1 MPGVWYIRS
10 TGTKRSGV
18 CSASVIKGSNGLSDH
33 ELMQHEST
41 WTLAVP
47 LNNSSSA
54 SFQACKSSGRFKQ
67 AHRKTTKHNGTKAA
81 SVVKTNKL
89 RFRVE
94 PDVQPK
100 RVGVVWGV
108 PRGESHLTHART
120 FFKFRDLRSA
130 NVCPADAHASQ
141 STCMPA
147 RISSRFSRHS
157 FSWSCADRCGGCF
170 GGYVMNPIP
179 CT

>member
-1 MPGVWYIRS
+1 MPGVCYIRS

-67 AHRKTTKHNGTKAA
+67 EHRKTTKHNGTKAA

-89 RFRVE
+89 SFGWSPMYSKNAWGLSGE
-94 PDVQPK
+94 FH
-100 RVGVVWGV
+100 GVNQ
-108 PRGESHLTHART
+108 HLTHART

-157 FSWSCADRCGGCF
+157 FSCSCADRCGGCLLD
-170 GGYVMNPIP
+170 MS
-179 CT
+179 